1 MAIRP
6 SVVQVFELG
15 MEAQQGTE
23 VAPSR
28 QLRSLT
34 WDFTPQAEIDDI
46 RASGFKYTTM
56 TATNREW
63 STGSIGGEPDYNE
76 ITYLLNSVINQG
88 SAVAIGTASGDVAY
102 QWLFDSDSDG
112 LDTFQTYSAV
122 KGDANHA
129 EKVTGLIVDS
139 FTLDVTR
146 QDATIS
152 GSFLAGRM
160 NDGTAVSGTAAFIGD
175 TQRPILPGHFDIYL
189 DDTDYTD
196 FGNTQL
202 DYDFRFMFEI
212 SGRHTPVWPLKSSN
226 DSYGFTVEG
235 PPTVGATLQMMA
247 DDVTNDIL
255 DAMRLNSTV
264 YVRAQATGAAWGGE
278 NFQLTIDAALQ
289 VISAPTMS
297 DLDDVYVAEWGFRAV
312 HDGDWGRAFQVT
324 LVNALEIL

>member
-6 SVVQVFELG
+6 AVTQIFEIG
-15 MEAQQGTE
+15 MESVQGTE

-34 WDFTPQAEIDDI
+34 WDITPQVEIDEM
-46 RASGFKYTTM
+46 RPNGFKYATM

-76 ITYLLNSVINQG
+76 ITYLLASVVNAG
-88 SAVAIGTASGDVAY
+88 TSTVAGTAGGGTAY
-102 QWLFDSDSDG
+102 SWVFNSDSDG
-112 LDTFQTYSAV
+112 LDTFQTYSAR

-129 EKVTGLIVDS
+129 EKVAGMIVDS

-146 QDATIS
+146 QDASIS

-160 NDGTAVSGTAAFIGD
+160 NDGTAISGTAAFIGD
-175 TQRPILPGHFDIYL
+175 VQRPILPGHFDVYL
-189 DDTDYTD
+189 DSTDYTD
-196 FGNTQL
+196 LGNTQL

-212 SGRHTPVWPLKSSN
+212 SGRHTPVWPLKSTN

-255 DAMRLNSTV
+255 DAMRVNSTV
-264 YVRAQATGAAWGGE
+264 YVRAEATGVTLAD
-278 NFQLTIDAALQ
+278 QTYKLTIDTALQ
-289 VISAPTMS
+289 VISAPSMS

-312 HDGDWGRAFQVT
+312 HDADWGKAFEITV
-324 LVNALEIL
+324 VNGIADL